1 MRCACPFCGDFMP
14 QAQGEP
20 RCICPHCGYECAACM
35 GTARPLSVEDIRK
48 LADTGEFESEQ
59 EPKPQ

>member
-1 MRCACPFCGDFMP
+1 MP

-35 GTARPLSVEDIRK
+35 GTAGPLSVEDIRN
-48 LADTGEFESEQ
+48 LADAGEFESEQ
-59 EPKPQ
+59 EPKQQ